1 MDLVLQL
8 LFTGIGIGAVYA
20 LVALGFVLIFRA
32 TNVVNFA
39 QGDFSM
45 VAAYLMV
52 LFAVDLGW
60 PYWLSFLLAL
70 AGMALL
76 GAIFNLGVYYPL
88 RHRTFLPVIIATIG
102 ASILMANSVLAIYGP
117 QPQVL
122 EGWFE
127 TPGIQLGPVYLD
139 SQYLLIIVVTMILV
153 VFNYWFFEHTMLG
166 KKLQATSQDKE
177 MASLLGISVST
188 MIMIT
193 FIYSA
198 VLGGL
203 AGILVAPVLFVS
215 IQMGSTIALK
225 AFAATI
231 IGGFGGVTGAIIGG
245 AWARALRDVWRRLYF
260 GALQGRFCFPG
271 AGAVPGVPAA
281 GHLRRTRRG
290 ESMSAPSENMP
301 IAASVARAKPLVLRH
316 LPYFLAAAILVAL
329 AATMQFDG
337 YVHNILM
344 QATTFAIAVFGLSVV
359 LGLCGQINLAQAA
372 FFGLGA
378 YAVGLGTSDYHLSYW
393 LCLAGGCVIALL
405 AGAVLGASTL
415 RLGGHYL
422 AMVTISFQQ
431 IVTLVMIRS

>member
-39 QGDFSM
+39 QGEFSM

-52 LFAVDLGW
+52 VCVELGL
-60 PYWLSFLLAL
+60 PYWLSFVIAL

-76 GAIFNLGVYYPL
+76 GVIFNLGVYYPL
-88 RHRTFLPVIIATIG
+88 RHRTYLPVIIATIG
-102 ASILMANSVLAIYGP
+102 ASILLSNSVLAIYGP

-122 EGWFE
+122 QGWFD

-139 SQYLLIIVVTMILV
+139 SQYLLIIGVTIFLV
-153 VFNYWFFEHTMLG
+153 LFNFWFFEKTLLG

-193 FIYSA
+193 FISSA

-231 IGGFGGVTGAIIGG
+231 IGGFGDVAGAIVGG
-245 AWARALRDVWRRLYF
+245 LALGVIETF
-260 GALQGRFCFPG
+260 GA
-271 AGAVPGVPAA
+271 AYISVPYKDGFAF
-281 GHLRRTRRG
+281 
-290 ESMSAPSENMP
+290 
-301 IAASVARAKPLVLRH
+301 LVLIA
-316 LPYFLAAAILVAL
+316 FLVFRPQGIFGERVAEK
-329 AATMQFDG
+329 A
-337 YVHNILM
+337 
-344 QATTFAIAVFGLSVV
+344 
-359 LGLCGQINLAQAA
+359 
-372 FFGLGA
+372 
-378 YAVGLGTSDYHLSYW
+378 
-393 LCLAGGCVIALL
+393 
-405 AGAVLGASTL
+405 
-415 RLGGHYL
+415 
-422 AMVTISFQQ
+422 
-431 IVTLVMIRS
+431 

>member
-39 QGDFSM
+39 QGEFSM

-52 LFAVDLGW
+52 VCVELGL
-60 PYWLSFLLAL
+60 PYWLSFVIAL

-76 GAIFNLGVYYPL
+76 GVIFNLGVYYPL
-88 RHRTFLPVIIATIG
+88 RHRTYLPVIIATIG
-102 ASILMANSVLAIYGP
+102 ASILLSNSVLAIYGP

-122 EGWFE
+122 QGWFE

-139 SQYLLIIVVTMILV
+139 SQYLLIIGVTILLV
-153 VFNYWFFEHTMLG
+153 LFNFWFFEKTLLG

-231 IGGFGGVTGAIIGG
+231 IGGFGDVAGAIVGG
-245 AWARALRDVWRRLYF
+245 LALGVIETF
-260 GALQGRFCFPG
+260 GA
-271 AGAVPGVPAA
+271 AYISVPYKDGFAF
-281 GHLRRTRRG
+281 
-290 ESMSAPSENMP
+290 
-301 IAASVARAKPLVLRH
+301 LVLIA
-316 LPYFLAAAILVAL
+316 FLVFRPQGIFGERVAEK
-329 AATMQFDG
+329 A
-337 YVHNILM
+337 
-344 QATTFAIAVFGLSVV
+344 
-359 LGLCGQINLAQAA
+359 
-372 FFGLGA
+372 
-378 YAVGLGTSDYHLSYW
+378 
-393 LCLAGGCVIALL
+393 
-405 AGAVLGASTL
+405 
-415 RLGGHYL
+415 
-422 AMVTISFQQ
+422 
-431 IVTLVMIRS
+431 